1 MPSLKVINL
10 GRLAYPRALYI
21 QQQLFERVKQG
32 SISPGAPNSAP
43 NNSNP
48 NSNPNS
54 PNYLLL
60 VEHDPVYTVG
70 IRSRQYLEADPEEI
84 AKLRRLGA
92 DFQVTNRGGLITF
105 HGPGQLVAYPILNLA
120 AFPSTQRSI
129 KRFVCLLES
138 VLIDVCA
145 GLKVPADRLHPHPG
159 VWVGAS
165 RKIAAIGI
173 HASKYVTMH
182 GVALNCNLPLDWYR
196 HIVPCGIEGKGVTS
210 LAAELGRDVPVT
222 EVAPLFVEHFT
233 RRLLM
238 PAKVEEGQGD
248 DDGKQCQVDQVVN
261 V

>member
-1 MPSLKVINL
+1 MSSLKVINL

-32 SISPGAPNSAP
+32 SISPGAPNP
-43 NNSNP
+43 
-48 NSNPNS
+48 NPNS

-145 GLKVPADRLHPHPG
+145 DLKVPADRLHPHPG

-182 GVALNCNLPLDWYR
+182 GVALNCNLSLDWYR

-238 PAKVEEGQGD
+238 PAKVEEDGD
-248 DDGKQCQVDQVVN
+248 NGKQCQVDQVVN